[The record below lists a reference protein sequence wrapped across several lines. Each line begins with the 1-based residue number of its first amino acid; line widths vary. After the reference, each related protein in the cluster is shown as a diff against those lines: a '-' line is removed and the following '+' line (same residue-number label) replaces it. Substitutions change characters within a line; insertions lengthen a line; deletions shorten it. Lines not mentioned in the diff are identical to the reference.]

1 MKQQMVYLVEL
12 STIQGTG
19 DFACPKC
26 GLVLSPDD
34 ETEENYCILE
44 PIVKANQLDAL
55 VIQCQNCQSSIR
67 LTGFSLLAVADGCRN

>member
-1 MKQQMVYLVEL
+1 MKQQMVYLVDL
-12 STIQGTG
+12 SKIQGNG

-44 PIVKANQLDAL
+44 PIVKGNELDAL
-55 VIQCQNCQSSIR
+55 IIQCQHCQCTIR
-67 LTGFSLLAVADGCRN
+67 LTGFQLLKIVDGGN